1 MTSTC
6 CVTNMHVSN
15 CDIITVLSLR
25 FRKLKFSNG
34 KNPFMSSSRPVTM
47 VKEEDWIL
55 NEI

>member
-1 MTSTC
+1 MISTR

-15 CDIITVLSLR
+15 CDIITVLSLG

-34 KNPFMSSSRPVTM
+34 KNPFMSSYRTI